1 MTANVTVYQLS
12 HKFINN
18 REDVPDNAQQV
29 VYYALA
35 VGHHVGVMD
44 CFSTRLEIPYDEYC
58 RWVEKLPECAGRTK
72 LEGVIKWGE
81 IEINCSHADLLL
93 PLFKLNKSDTL
104 WISEL
109 DRCVEAMLQEPALYF
124 MMRRFA

>member
-1 MTANVTVYQLS
+1 MSAKVAVYQLS

-44 CFSTRLEIPYDEYC
+44 CFSTRIEIPYDEF
-58 RWVEKLPECAGRTK
+58 RHWVEGLPECAGRTK
-72 LEGVIKWGE
+72 LEGVMKWGE
-81 IEINCSHADLLL
+81 IEINRSHVDLLL
-93 PLFKLNKSDTL
+93 PLLESNETETL
-104 WISEL
+104 WVSEL
-109 DRCVEAMLQEPALYF
+109 VRCTQAMLQEPALYY
-124 MMRRFA
+124 MMRRIA